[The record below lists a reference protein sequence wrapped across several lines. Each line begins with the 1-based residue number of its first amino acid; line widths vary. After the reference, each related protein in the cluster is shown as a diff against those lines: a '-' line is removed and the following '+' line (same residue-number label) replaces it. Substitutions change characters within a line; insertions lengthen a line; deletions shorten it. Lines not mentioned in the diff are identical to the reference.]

1 MADGKLIHHFPGG
14 SFEDKVAKEL
24 GSIHNMSRL
33 FLAQLSAHPL
43 SLGST
48 FAPFD
53 LEHWTKNR
61 SDRALSLGHDRQF
74 ATMNW
79 HGACSR
85 KPRLRLQTLTPL
97 ATALKIKPE
106 DLVSDYV
113 ATRQRIDVTM
123 QRPSPDDGL
132 RVPGGNVC

>member
-33 FLAQLSAHPL
+33 FLAQLSAHQL

-74 ATMNW
+74 ATMN
-79 HGACSR
+79 A
-85 KPRLRLQTLTPL
+85 L